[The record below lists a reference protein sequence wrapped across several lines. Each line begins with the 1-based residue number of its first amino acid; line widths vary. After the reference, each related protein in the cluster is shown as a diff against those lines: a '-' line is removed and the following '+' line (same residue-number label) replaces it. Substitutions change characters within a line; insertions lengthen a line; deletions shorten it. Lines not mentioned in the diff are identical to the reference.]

1 MFFNTTQNHPALSFL
16 LFLMTSKCQST
27 HWL

>member
-16 LFLMTSKCQST
+16 LSPMTSKCQSK